1 MLSIND
7 PEEICRLA
15 PEYPEVT
22 FIPTNRNAS
31 KISGRKTPYI
41 ADLLGALA
49 NASPEN
55 IVGIVNSDLI
65 FEPGESWQNI
75 LSHAVKESVVL
86 GQRYD
91 TVSLSGAVPRKY
103 FWGFDY
109 FFFEKERIGELIES
123 SLPFAMGLPWWDYW
137 LPVALAFQGRDIRR
151 LERPAIIHLDHGKG
165 FKKPAV
171 RSMAQRFI
179 SFVIQSADRD
189 STTVPARL
197 HALVAECRK
206 VPNTAALE
214 NGAFDKQ
221 IDDIARLCAKELQT
235 KTLTAVESVDSDCVI
250 QDVQLESGDLT
261 PRGIFQR
268 FRDQLHAGEVRS
280 NAFALSKQ
288 GRLSEAER
296 LYRTVLE
303 SVPDDVDSLCNLGAI
318 LNQQGHFQNAATLL
332 RKAVTLRPSV
342 PLSQILLGN
351 ALAAMSQ
358 YDEAIACFERAV
370 ALDPEFEDQ
379 DHFALAHYS
388 LAGLLN
394 SRGRYTEAL
403 TQLKRALS
411 YKPNYPPAATA
422 YRQLSRALNEAKL
435 RPG

>member
-1 MLSIND
+1 
-7 PEEICRLA
+7 
-15 PEYPEVT
+15 VT

-41 ADLLGALA
+41 ADLLTALA
-49 NASPEN
+49 AAPED

-65 FEPGESWQNI
+65 FEPGPDWRHI
-75 LSHAVKESVVL
+75 LPQAVKQAVVV
-86 GQRYD
+86 GQRND
-91 TVSLSGAVPRKY
+91 TVSLFGAIPKKY

-109 FFFEKERIGELIES
+109 FFFEKGRIGQLIDS

-137 LPVALAFQGRDIRR
+137 LPIALAFQGCDIRR

-165 FKKPAV
+165 FKKPSL
-171 RSMAQRFI
+171 RSMAQYFI
-179 SFVIQSADRD
+179 RFVIQSADRD
-189 STTVPARL
+189 PAAVPARL
-197 HALVAECRK
+197 HALVTECRK
-206 VPNTAALE
+206 VPDTAALE
-214 NGAFDKQ
+214 NGTFDKQ
-221 IDDIARLCAKELQT
+221 IDDVARLCAKELQA
-235 KTLTAVESVDSDCVI
+235 KNLKAAESVDSDRVI

-261 PRGIFQR
+261 PRRIFQR

-318 LNQQGHFQNAATLL
+318 LNQQGRFQDAAALL
-332 RKAVTLRPSV
+332 RKAVALRPSV

-351 ALAAMSQ
+351 ALAALSQ
-358 YDEAIACFERAV
+358 HDEAIACFERAV
-370 ALDPEFEDQ
+370 AIDSDFEDH
-379 DHFALAHYS
+379 DHFALAHYN

-411 YKPNYPPAATA
+411 YKPDYPPATTA
-422 YRQLSRALNEAKL
+422 YQQLSRALSEAKL